1 MKKYKKNENEIEK
14 IKMIEKKWRSEEN
27 GEKINKKA
35 KKKIKN
41 KQKKLKQSRIV
52 FYIEFLMH
60 GCKWIYQ
67 NIAV

>member
-35 KKKIKN
+35 KK
-41 KQKKLKQSRIV
+41 R
-52 FYIEFLMH
+52 
-60 GCKWIYQ
+60 
-67 NIAV
+67 